1 MFTGIVAGV
10 CSVIDIDDSNPTLE
24 LRVSLGSLCDDLVN
38 GSSVSVNGVCLTVT
52 ECTTSEAEFHIVPA
66 TAHLTNL
73 SSCKPGSGVNI
84 ERSLKFGSE
93 IGGHVLSGH
102 ICDTVAV
109 SETPDTSEG
118 SAIVFEVPNDWRRFL
133 FPKGFIALN
142 GVSLT
147 LAEFD
152 RDTGIGRVNLIPETL
167 KRTNLGKAR
176 AGTVLNLE
184 VDSQT
189 QSIVETTES
198 FLREN
203 SSWVRSIV
211 ENQTTLA

>member
-1 MFTGIVAGV
+1 MFTGIVARV
-10 CSVIDIDDSNPTLE
+10 CSVVEIDRQDSVLC
-24 LRVSLGSLCDDLVN
+24 LRIRLGSLCDGLVD
-38 GSSVSVNGVCLTVT
+38 GSSVSVNGVCLTATDSLNGESKFQV
-52 ECTTSEAEFHIVPA
+52 IPA
-66 TAHLTNL
+66 TSSLTNL
-73 SSCKPGSGVNI
+73 GDCRLGSRVNI

-102 ICDTVAV
+102 ICDTVSAI
-109 SETPDTSEG
+109 ETPKTREG
-118 SAIVFEVPNDWRRFL
+118 SAIVFEVSDEWRRFL

-147 LAEFD
+147 LAEFN
-152 RDTGIGRVNLIPETL
+152 RENGIGRVNLIPETL
-167 KRTNLGKAR
+167 ERTNLGSVRPRDA
-176 AGTVLNLE
+176 LNLE

-203 SSWVRSIV
+203 PTWVRSILKD
-211 ENQTTLA
+211 QDLGS

>member
-1 MFTGIVAGV
+1 MFTGIVARV
-10 CSVIDIDDSNPTLE
+10 CTIADIDDSPHALC
-24 LRVSLGSLCDDLVN
+24 LRIQLGPLCEGLVD
-38 GSSVSVNGVCLTVT
+38 GSSVSVNGVCLTVAG
-52 ECTTSEAEFHIVPA
+52 CVGSEAKFFVVPA
-66 TAHLTNL
+66 TASLTNL
-73 SSCKPGSGVNI
+73 GRCTPGSKVNI

-102 ICDTVAV
+102 VCGTVTVVDA
-109 SETPDTSEG
+109 SG
-118 SAIVFEVPNDWRRFL
+118 SGKEPSIIFEVSNEWKRFL

-152 RDTGIGRVNLIPETL
+152 RENGIGQVNLIPDTL
-167 KRTNLGKAR
+167 EKTNLGSVES
-176 AGTVLNLE
+176 GDVLNLE
-184 VDSQT
+184 VDAQT

-203 SSWVRSIV
+203 PTWIKSIIASQDSV
-211 ENQTTLA
+211 T

>member
-1 MFTGIVAGV
+1 MFTGIVARV
-10 CSVIDIDDSNPTLE
+10 CPVVEIDHQHSALLLRIE
-24 LRVSLGSLCDDLVN
+24 LGPLCDELVD
-38 GSSVSVNGVCLTVT
+38 GSSVSINGVCLTVI
-52 ECTTSEAEFHIVPA
+52 ESLNGESKFQVIPA
-66 TAHLTNL
+66 TASLTNL
-73 SSCKPGSGVNI
+73 GDCRPGTGVNI

-102 ICDTVAV
+102 ICDTVSV
-109 SETPDTSEG
+109 IETPETCEG
-118 SAIVFEVPNDWRRFL
+118 SAIVFEVSDEWRRFL

-152 RDTGIGRVNLIPETL
+152 RGNGIGRVNLIPETL
-167 KRTNLGKAR
+167 ERTNLGNVRPRDA
-176 AGTVLNLE
+176 LNLE

-203 SSWVRSIV
+203 PTWVRSIL
-211 ENQTTLA
+211 ENQDLVS

>member
-1 MFTGIVAGV
+1 MFTGIVAAV
-10 CSVIDIDDSNPTLE
+10 CAVIRIDETGPAIGLNVE
-24 LRVSLGSLCDDLVN
+24 LGSLSDGLVE
-38 GSSVSVNGVCLTVT
+38 GSSVSVNGVCLTASHI
-52 ECTTSEAEFHIVPA
+52 ENGEATFFVVPA
-66 TAHLTNL
+66 TANLTNL
-73 SSCKPGSGVNI
+73 ESCNVGSRVNI

-102 ICDTVAV
+102 ICDVVRVVDA
-109 SETPDTSEG
+109 SNNGKEP
-118 SAIVFEVPNDWRRFL
+118 AISFEVPEEWCRFL

-152 RDTGIGRVNLIPETL
+152 RNTNIGSVNLIPDTL
-167 KRTNLGKAR
+167 ERTNLGSVAP
-176 AGTVLNLE
+176 GDLLNLE

-198 FLREN
+198 FLRGNFE
-203 SSWVRSIV
+203 WIRSLL
-211 ENQTTLA
+211 QS

>member
-1 MFTGIVAGV
+1 MFTGIVARV
-10 CSVIDIDDSNPTLE
+10 CSVVGVEDSGSATG
-24 LRVSLGSLCDDLVN
+24 LRIGLGPLSEGLVD

-52 ECTTSEAEFHIVPA
+52 ESLNDEAKFDVIPA
-66 TAHLTNL
+66 TASLTNL
-73 SSCKPGSGVNI
+73 GDCKPGSGVNI

-93 IGGHVLSGH
+93 VGGHLLSGH
-102 ICDTVAV
+102 ICDTVSV
-109 SETPDTSEG
+109 IDTSDTREG
-118 SAIVFEVPNDWRRFL
+118 SAIVFEVPEEWRRFL

-147 LAEFD
+147 LAEFS
-152 RDTGIGRVNLIPETL
+152 RENGIGRVNLIPETL
-167 KRTNLGKAR
+167 ERTNLGNVQP
-176 AGTVLNLE
+176 GDVLNLE

-203 SSWVRSIV
+203 SSWVRSIL
-211 ENQTTLA
+211 ENPDSIS

>member
-1 MFTGIVAGV
+1 MFTGIVARV
-10 CSVIDIDDSNPTLE
+10 CSVVDVDDSDSATG
-24 LRVSLGSLCDDLVN
+24 LRIKLGQLCEGLVD
-38 GSSVSVNGVCLTVT
+38 GASVAVNGVCLTVA
-52 ECTTSEAEFHIVPA
+52 ERLKGEAKFYVIPA
-66 TAHLTNL
+66 TASLTNL
-73 SSCKPGSGVNI
+73 GDCKPGSGLNI
-84 ERSLKFGSE
+84 ERSLKIGSE

-102 ICDTVAV
+102 ICDTVQV
-109 SETPDTSEG
+109 VETPDTPEG
-118 SAIVFEVPNDWRRFL
+118 SAIVFEVSKQWRRFL

-152 RDTGIGRVNLIPETL
+152 REKGIGRVNLIPETL
-167 KRTNLGKAR
+167 ERTNLGNVQP
-176 AGTVLNLE
+176 GDVLNLE

-203 SSWVRSIV
+203 SSWVRSILQDKDS
-211 ENQTTLA
+211 NS